1 MKIVVVIQA
10 RMGSSRLPGKS
21 LLPICGIPVAV
32 LAAKRVQRGIYE
44 VRMAT
49 TIDPSDDVLVETAK
63 GGGIP
68 IVRGPVDDV
77 LSRFVQAT
85 ADLPDEALVV
95 RLTADNVFP
104 DADFISLILDEAL
117 KRDAICLVATHESGL
132 PYGLAAWVFRCGVL
146 REAAQKATTRY
157 QREHVTPW
165 IKSVYGA
172 QSIRIPDVPKEWG
185 ALRCT
190 IDTLEDYERVERVFR
205 MHGGDPVSVPWRTL
219 CELLAEVSDTP
230 MFRVP
235 MREVNGIPH
244 SILVLGT
251 AQLGMEYGWANTT
264 GCPSEKEAELI
275 IEKAINH
282 GVTHVDTARA
292 YGDSERR
299 IGLVLERGYRS
310 SLTIV
315 SKLDPL
321 ESLPPDAPEWCVRNA
336 VDASVLRSCREL
348 RTPYI
353 DVLLVHRASHLDSHN
368 GSIWKRLRELRNEGV
383 IGDLGVS
390 VQSVSEAKRALANH
404 DVKYLQL
411 PFNILDRRW
420 LDPALQ
426 ESLRSRPDVIVHARS
441 PLLQGLL
448 AVDGPTLWP
457 QVPGVD
463 PRRLLSK
470 LRALVGHLGR
480 RDVVDLALA
489 YVRGQKW
496 IHGIV
501 LGVEKVEQLTDA
513 VKLMSTTAPLTP
525 AECKI
530 VEQEIEGGSEELVNP
545 ALWPCRKQMRGG

>member
-1 MKIVVVIQA
+1 MRVVAIIQA
-10 RMGSSRLPGKS
+10 RMGSTRLPGKV
-21 LLPICGIPVAV
+21 LLPICGIPVAI
-32 LAAKRVQRGIYE
+32 LAAKRAQRDIYE

-49 TIDPSDDVLVETAK
+49 TTDPSDDVLVETAK
-63 GGGIP
+63 EAGIP
-68 IVRGPVDDV
+68 VVRGPVDDV

-104 DADFISLILDEAL
+104 DADFISLILDQAL
-117 KRDAICLVATHESGL
+117 KRDAIRLVTTQGSGL
-132 PYGLAAWVFRCGVL
+132 PYGLAAEVFRCGVL

-165 IKSVYGA
+165 IKSAYGA
-172 QSIRIPDVPKEWG
+172 ETVKVPDVPEGWS

-235 MREVNGIPH
+235 VREVNGIPH
-244 SILVLGT
+244 SVLVLGT
-251 AQLGMEYGWANTT
+251 AQLGMKYGWANTT
-264 GCPSEKEAELI
+264 GCPSEAEAVRI
-275 IEKAINH
+275 IEKAMNY
-282 GVTHVDTARA
+282 GVTHLDTARA

-299 IGLVLERGYRS
+299 ISVVLERGYRS
-310 SLTIV
+310 KFTV
-315 SKLDPL
+315 VTKLDPL

-336 VDASVLRSCREL
+336 VDASVFRSCREL

-353 DVLLVHRASHLDSHN
+353 DVLLAHRASHLDSHN
-368 GSIWKRLRELRNEGV
+368 GAIWKRLCELRDQGI
-383 IGDLGVS
+383 IGALGVS
-390 VQSVSEAKRALANH
+390 VQNVSEAKRALANP

-420 LDPALQ
+420 LDPAFQKSLQ
-426 ESLRSRPDVIVHARS
+426 SRPDVIVHARS

-448 AVDGPTLWP
+448 ALDDPALWP

-463 PRRLLSK
+463 LQRLLSRI
-470 LRALVGHLGR
+470 RALVAHLGR

-513 VKLMSTTAPLTP
+513 VELMSTTAALTP

-530 VEQEIEGGSEELVNP
+530 VEQEIEGGPEELVNP
-545 ALWPCRKQMRGG
+545 ALWPR

>member
-1 MKIVVVIQA
+1 MDTEDMKIVIVIQA
-10 RMGSSRLPGKS
+10 RMGSTRLPGKV

-32 LAAKRVQRGIYE
+32 LAAKRAQRDVYE

-49 TIDPSDDVLVETAK
+49 TMDPSDDVLVETVKEA
-63 GGGIP
+63 GIFV
-68 IVRGPVDDV
+68 VRGPVDDV

-85 ADLPDEALVV
+85 ADLPDEAFVV

-104 DADFISLILDEAL
+104 DADFIGLILKEAL
-117 KRDAICLVATHESGL
+117 KRDTIRLVTTQGSGL
-132 PYGLAAWVFRCGVL
+132 PYGLAAEVFRCWVL
-146 REAAQKATTRY
+146 REAAQKATTCY

-165 IKSVYGA
+165 IKSAYGA
-172 QSIRIPDVPKEWG
+172 EVVKVSDVPEGWST
-185 ALRCT
+185 LRCT

-219 CELLAEVSDTP
+219 CEPLAKVSDTP

-244 SILVLGT
+244 SALVLGT
-251 AQLGMEYGWANTT
+251 AQLGMKYGWTNTT
-264 GCPSEKEAELI
+264 GCPSEGEAVRI
-275 IEKAINH
+275 IEKAINY
-282 GVTHVDTARA
+282 GVTHLDTARA

-310 SLTIV
+310 KITV
-315 SKLDPL
+315 VTKLDPL
-321 ESLPPDAPEWCVRNA
+321 ESLLPDAPEWCVRNA
-336 VDASVLRSCREL
+336 VDASIFRSCREL
-348 RTPYI
+348 RTPCI
-353 DVLLVHRASHLDSHN
+353 DVLLAHRISHLDSHN
-368 GSIWKRLRELRNEGV
+368 GAIWKRLCKLRDRGI
-383 IGDLGVS
+383 IGALGVS
-390 VQSVSEAKRALANH
+390 VQSVSEAKRALASP

-420 LDPALQ
+420 LDPAFQKSLQ
-426 ESLRSRPDVIVHARS
+426 ARSDVIVHARS

-448 AVDGPTLWP
+448 AVDDPTMWP
-457 QVPGVD
+457 QVSGVD
-463 PRRLLSK
+463 PRWLLS
-470 LRALVGHLGR
+470 RIRTLVDHLGR

-501 LGVEKVEQLTDA
+501 LGVEQLEQLTDA
-513 VKLMSTTAPLTP
+513 VKLMSTTAALTP

-530 VEQEIEGGSEELVNP
+530 VEQEIEEGPEKLVNP
-545 ALWPCRKQMRGG
+545 VLWPR